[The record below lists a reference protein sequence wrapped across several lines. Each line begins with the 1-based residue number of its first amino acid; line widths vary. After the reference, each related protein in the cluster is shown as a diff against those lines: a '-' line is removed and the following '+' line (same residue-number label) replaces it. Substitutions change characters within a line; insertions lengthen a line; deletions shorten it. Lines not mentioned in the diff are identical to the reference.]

1 MSGTLRQI
9 TVSSDPDTPYF
20 LRVEWAVDLGAG
32 FTLALTDGSSAWIG
46 EVSEDEVTKEANEVG
61 ISRDRYVEDLLQA
74 LARSEE
80 GKDGGGRRRG
90 DKEVYS
96 FHLTPDHSH
105 LSCQKTC
112 NGTLVHLC
120 SVEFH
125 PAPDPQELIQ
135 EMIAQSLKLSR
146 DLDSKNFQLL
156 EENWRVKQDH
166 QLILRQLEQQVQDKE
181 KLERELYSHF
191 VMVVNEKKAKIRGLQ
206 DDVRQLQQTPGQQQ
220 RDKEVKQSLGSRLLV
235 LFLCGIQWKMRLNKL
250 KTSNRRKQASSFD
263 TTLCGAT
270 HGAPLS
276 EFTATVTHQQ
286 HIVLQFS
293 TYSTRWSRLC
303 RYWTRHSP
311 IPGTLCDVIGHIV
324 TLELCRLCSASDS
337 DNVVNHNVVDLSSV
351 CECVLHML
359 HAGRNL
365 VCQGVSVDRTSS
377 DDEDELPRRKRRR
390 KVNGRRQQN
399 KPKRSYLSYCSK
411 KFPGA
416 CVDMFLGTSAL
427 GALCCMNLQGNN
439 NVTVMNDITEP
450 PIINP
455 NGTIIYNRD
464 YLRIKWT
471 KINGEVQSTVLVA
484 QNGVI
489 KIGSIYRNRVSVP
502 SHPEDVGDASL
513 TMVKLLA
520 SDAGT
525 YRCEVMYGIAD
536 TQDTVNLNVNGVV
549 FHYRANTSRYT
560 LDYKKAVQT
569 CENIGAAI
577 ATYEQLKAA
586 YEDGFDQCDAGWI
599 ADQTVR
605 YPITKPR
612 EGCYGNL
619 HSKPGV
625 RSYGLRNPTET
636 YDVYCYVDNLYG
648 DVYYAPVTHKM
659 TFEEAREECKR
670 RNAVLATPGQ
680 LHAAWRQGLDKCDY
694 GWLSDGSIRHPVAMP
709 RMKCGGGLLGVRTMY
724 RYGNQT
730 GFPEPT
736 KKVGAYCFKAWRNVI
751 NQTSFVD
758 VSVVETTTTTI
769 ISSSTPIPLLES
781 RTATLSPTSETGL
794 EEEGFTDSPSMFS
807 TSMTPPRLTPSGQ
820 EEELITTV
828 APTIKEQHEDTDS
841 EPQQTENSNS
851 TELVPEPLEDPDD
864 NLVIKISTIQPDVA
878 IQDTSVNTEAMFLER
893 KTIETFLGAGNM
905 TEITPDL
912 TTSDSTELTSEEVFS
927 SPEPTL
933 STMGLRSTTPLP
945 DYDVNIDGIQTDIHV
960 EGMPPTQSAQQE
972 LSSRPLDT
980 NHITDGTTIAPP
992 EMTQTT
998 QQTEDL
1004 ETLAPINNKQTTFT
1018 AATATS
1024 GETSVEGVASSTS
1037 VLDESITQVP
1047 EHSSDILTED
1057 DKSKEIGREYFTST
1071 PMALSVTDTTTSPG
1085 TVDTNPSTQVSSTMQ
1100 NISVDQTLQ
1109 SEDSVSPVPD
1119 HPTPSIAYSEPILQ
1133 SRDHDRFSHTTITTG
1148 PVVSFINDKHEIT
1161 PEPQSTDEK
1170 EAKGTQI
1177 LTNFTTLGTSDKIT
1191 TVFDFPVD
1199 STEST
1204 EEYTATLNSTESPDV
1219 YEYNPDIVKVKSTPP
1234 PIISEK
1240 DELTTKSP
1248 PEKDSISV
1256 SASAM
1261 ESMPVSKTTQKI
1273 ELNATEGV
1281 DNLTAASSDFIPTV
1295 TAAGPQMTKPSEE
1308 TQTRKTDR
1316 ETSTLI
1322 TISIQ
1327 EEVGKTGST
1336 PIYGKSDSKVS
1347 EKALD
1352 QPRFTSSTT
1361 VYTISDK
1368 AGATKEKKS
1377 AYTNPA
1383 AEEMRQ
1389 SVPQIVSTPSSDR
1402 KPPASTTSYSQ
1413 RFTQDVEG
1421 GKKTQTPK
1429 EFALS
1434 SVASLVSSS
1443 SASPEQTSQI
1453 VITPAINVGRPETSS
1468 STAHRMAETSERLV
1482 PSQGGST
1489 LSQIPSILPT
1499 EKVVAHPMSTPEN
1512 HDLGV
1517 QTLNMSTTSL
1527 PSHTPAGMETSL
1539 SSIHPMHTTV
1549 QATMESDVKSQTV
1562 QTVNTVKISV
1572 TVTGETQKEEITV
1585 LEAKKQKQ
1593 TTSASHESSATT
1605 ASPLHSAFENMKTT
1619 MVSFTEFFSQ
1629 YSAQSVSLWT
1639 DIPHQ
1644 KVETSE
1650 GTEMKIN
1657 ATVSANDK
1665 ISAEINATSSVDSM
1679 QKTKTTEYDK
1689 VDDSTTASAGTH
1701 PPVSTE
1707 RSKSASQDIS
1717 EIPTETEAKETLMPA
1732 ITTAIL
1738 INIAHKETSVP
1749 LQQLES
1755 VTSRQTEETSA
1766 LAETTFSS
1774 PAVDQDSS
1782 VKDQTE
1788 KPSVNSITGQT
1799 DSSSPVTPDDE
1810 VSSYGQSQDT
1820 FTQTS
1825 PVTVTSSLHSTE
1837 EQTAVSHDTTGSEVT
1852 DMISHSQEPSV
1863 SPSSDVTTQISVS
1876 QSLPFDIS
1884 STVPDIKHEDAG
1896 SKTPMVES
1904 VPSSSASTLKPDR
1917 TSHFIFSSTES
1928 SVDTTLDFTDEFL
1941 TVSTIVSS
1949 VTTTESPSVAKSHKT
1964 DSSDTSKPDVSKASS
1979 LSSTEKSTSVSPEPQ
1994 ESHTKS
2000 QTEETLALAETT
2012 SPFRKPDDEFSGDE
2026 PTDMSGKDTAVPT
2039 ASSLLSTEKTST
2051 PPALDQDSSVIDQT
2065 EKPSVTSNISQ
2076 TDSSSAVTP
2085 DDEVS
2090 SHGQSQDT
2098 FTQTS
2103 PGTVTSSLHSTEE
2116 QTAASRDTTGS
2127 EVTDMISIS
2136 QEPSVFPSSDVTTQ
2150 ITVSQNLSFDI
2161 SSTVPDIKHEEGR
2174 SKTPMVESVPS
2185 SSASTLKPDRTSHF
2199 ISTSTESSE
2208 DTTLDFTDEFLT
2220 VSTIVS
2226 SVTKTEYPAVAT
2238 SHKTDSSDTS
2248 KPDVSTASS
2257 LSSTEKSTSVSPEP
2271 QESVTKSQTEER
2283 SSLAETTSPFR
2294 TPDDEFSGDEPTDMS
2309 GKDTAVPTAS
2319 SLFST
2324 EKTSTPPAVDQDS
2337 SVTDQT
2343 ENPSVTSIIGQTDS
2357 SSLVTPDDEVSS
2369 YGQSQDTFTQTSPVT
2384 VTSSLHST
2392 EQQTAVSHDTTGSE
2406 VTDMISHSQE
2416 PSVSPSSD
2424 VTTQKAVTQSLSFD
2438 ISSTVPDIKHEE
2450 GGSKTPMVE
2459 SVPSSSASTLKP
2471 DRTSHFIFT
2480 STESSEDTTLDFTD
2494 EFLTVSTIVS
2504 SVTKTESPAVATS
2517 HKTDISDTS
2526 KPDVSTA
2533 SLLSSTEKS
2542 KSVSPEPQESDT
2554 KSQTEET
2561 SALAETTSPFRQP
2574 HDEFSGD
2581 EPTDM
2586 SGKDTAVPTV
2596 SSLFSTEKTSTPPAV
2611 DQDSSVT
2618 DQTEKPSVTSIIGQ
2632 TDSTSPVTP
2641 DDEVSSYGQSQD
2653 TFTQTSPVT
2662 VTSSLHSTEEQTAVS
2677 HDITGSEVTDMI
2689 LHSQEPS
2696 VSPSSDV
2703 TTQITVTQSLSF
2715 DISST
2720 VSDIK
2725 HQECGSKTPMVESV
2739 PSSSASTLK
2748 PDRTSNFIST
2758 STESSEDTTLDFTDE
2773 FLTVSTIVSS
2783 VTTTESPAVATSHKT
2798 DSNDTSKPDV
2808 STASSLSSTEKSTSV
2823 SPEPQESDTKTQTEE
2838 ILAFAETTSPFRIP
2852 DDEFSGDEPTDM
2864 SGKDTAVPT
2873 VSALFSTDKTSTPPA
2888 VDQDSSVTDKTEK
2901 PSVTSIIGQTD
2912 STSPVTPDDEVS
2924 SYGQSQDTF
2933 TQTSPVTVTSSLHST
2948 EQQTAVSH
2956 DTTGSEVT
2964 DMISHSQ
2971 EPSVSP
2977 SSDVTTQKAVTQ
2989 SLSFDISSTVPDI
3002 KHEEGGSKTPMVESV
3017 PSSSAS
3023 TLKPDRT
3030 SHFISTSTESS
3041 EDTTLDFTDE
3051 FLTVSTIVSSVTKTE
3066 SPAVATSH
3074 KTDISDTSKPDVSTA
3089 SLLSSTEKSKS
3100 VSPEPQESD
3109 TKSQTEETSALAETT
3124 SPFRQPHDEFSGD
3137 EPTDMSGKDTAVPT
3151 VSSLFS
3157 TEKTST
3163 PPAVDQD
3170 SSVTDQTEKPSVT
3183 SIIGQTDST
3192 SPVTP
3197 DDEVSSY
3204 GQSQDTFTQTS
3215 PVTVTSSLH
3224 STEEQTAV
3232 SHDITGSEVIDMI
3245 LHSQEPSVSPTSDV
3259 TTQKSVFQSL
3269 SFDISSTVPDIKHE
3283 EGGSKTPMVK
3293 SVPSSSASTLK
3304 PDRTSHFI
3312 STSTES
3318 SEDTTLDFTDEFL
3331 TVSTIVSSVTTT
3343 ESPAVATSHKTD
3355 SNDTSKPDVSTAS
3368 SLSSTEKSTSVSPE
3382 PQESDTKSQTEETLA
3397 LAETTSP
3404 FRKPDDEFSGDEPTD
3419 MSGKDTAVPTAS
3431 SLFSTEKTSTPPA
3444 VDQDSSVTDQTEKPS
3459 VTSIIGQTDSSSP
3472 VTPDDEVSSYGQSQ
3486 DTFTQTSPVTVMSSL
3501 HSTEEQTPA
3510 SHDTTG
3516 SEVTDM
3522 ISHSQEPSVSPSS
3535 DVTTQKSVSQSL
3547 SFHISST
3554 VSDIKH
3560 EEGGSKTPMV
3570 ESVPS
3575 SSASTLKPDRTSH
3588 FISTSTES
3596 SEDTTLDF
3604 TDEFL
3609 TVSTIVS
3616 SVTTTESPSVAT
3628 SHKTDSSDT
3637 SKPDVSTASS
3647 LSSTEKSTSVSP
3659 EPQESDTKSQTEE
3672 TLTLADTTSPFRIPD
3687 DEFSGDEPTDMSG
3700 KDTAVPT
3707 ASSLFRT
3714 DKTST
3719 PPAVDQ
3725 DSSVTDQTEKP
3736 SVTSIIGQ
3744 TDPSS
3749 PVTPD
3754 DEVSSY
3760 GQSQDTFTQTSPV
3773 TAMSSLHSTE
3783 EQTPASHDTTGSEV
3797 TDMISHSQEPSVSPS
3812 SDVTTQI
3819 TVTQSL
3825 SFDISSTVPDIK
3837 HEEGGSKTSMV
3848 ESVPSSSASTLK
3860 PDRTSHFISTS
3871 TESSEDTTLDFTD
3884 KFLTVSTI
3892 VSSVTTT
3899 ESPAVATSHK
3909 TDSSDTSKPDVS
3921 TVSSLSSTE
3930 KSTSVSPEPQES
3942 DTKSQTEETSA
3953 LAQTTSP
3960 FRKPDDEFSGDEPTD
3975 MSGKDTAVPTAS
3987 SLFSTE
3993 KTSTP
3998 PAVDQDSSVT
4008 DQTDKPSVTSIIGQ
4022 TDPSSPVTPDDEV
4035 SSYGQSQDTFTE
4047 TSPVTVM
4054 SSLQSSEEL
4063 TAVSH
4068 DTTGSEVTDMISH
4081 SQEPSVFPSS
4091 DVTTQITVTQSLS
4104 FDISSTVPDI
4114 IHEGGGSKTPMVESV
4129 PTSIASTLKPETSS
4143 VVISTSTETVSEFSS
4158 FASGLS
4164 PSASDSIVVDS
4175 SIDSTVSDST
4185 EVSHIT
4191 SSSMFTSTTPLSTF
4205 HTDSTT
4211 IVLPTDFPSQSAAA
4225 QNTTATQIPLDVTV
4239 PPKHQKPLNT
4249 ENQSSSS
4256 ISDESSTISAI
4267 TLLEEDKSTGQK
4279 TEILTDV
4286 SSTLSLLATQDQTA
4300 EPSSLSII
4308 VIGSSEETSPTPP
4321 SSTVSVIPV
4330 IDDDEFIVQSP
4341 DFSTKAAGKTITTLS
4356 PVVSTEKTLLATASL
4371 EARES
4376 ESSHSTTI
4384 KAFTLKSTETPISA
4398 YKYKGTDSVIATS
4411 EIEFVITSTTEE
4423 ITKELPSLFPDV
4435 SSSAFSTEKQ
4445 VMTTTGSE
4453 SAAVLNLKTDVTTS
4467 PHTTEKAAALA
4478 ESTEH
4483 EEGSGVQTFAQIYA
4497 ISSIASTE
4505 SASVT
4510 LSTVKDEPLDYSID
4524 TDLTLV
4530 ESLPTFLRSTI
4541 KPTSIAFTAEP
4552 MSLITDEDRS
4562 PNVATTPVPSLFT
4575 TERPTALHAET
4586 KKGTVTDEMS
4596 VVPSVTEVATKET
4609 SRTATGA
4616 SLKISTDK
4624 HLLTTAAPETEAIE
4638 ISKSQVTIVSS
4649 FYSTKKPT
4657 SVPHPDFSKS
4667 QSTFPFSRATD
4678 ESQRAENHSTSQI
4691 ESSTQSS
4698 PQFMTRESTDTTQVS
4713 VSPSRS
4719 TTTEEILTSGSGS
4732 GSGDFPEA
4740 EYSGDDVTPST
4751 HDALLGT
4758 PTTAEQLS
4766 SEQTT
4771 LAKTTF
4777 KSLISSTFGKEES
4790 EREITTVTSP
4800 YTLETSQPMAIP
4812 SVTVFTSKETSPYI
4826 DMETSGMSGDDL
4838 ESSSDGSGSEVSIE
4852 TTTKAEDEF
4861 IVTTDETEIDEKE
4874 NTYDILGALSPTHP
4888 GTQLTQEFMSSTQSP
4903 HMTSTEFTEQGSGVF
4918 KDDTATDDDISGEI
4932 QDVSTTFVPVTSTSS
4947 PARTT
4952 NVPTTKQIVLEKIN
4966 TPETEISII
4975 DKASVPPVSS
4985 TGDEVS
4991 IADHTMPPPYTT
5003 MSPHSIGTSEPHE
5016 RVDFTITSSSIK
5028 HKADEIV
5035 STSIPPIK
5043 YHNITD
5049 QQVVIITHSSS
5060 QTKTDQ
5066 TEEMPTM
5073 VLHASKPSTSTSII
5087 FTEEA
5092 KDEDELFSGVTVG
5105 MSKVTPTPELFTK
5118 DDAIIDGDRTS
5129 IVSSSSFYP
5138 TIQAE
5143 EVGGVTAVTTTQKL
5157 ELTEE
5162 AEGSGIDRAT
5172 YLTSTQATLHGAS
5185 PTDLSVL
5192 ISSPVD
5198 GASSLKTSSQE
5209 TFTSSPEFS
5218 PGTTLSTKSSSEEI
5232 YIFPNETDTKQFS
5245 TITTQTIAG
5254 SVTTHTPVS
5263 TEPSTVK
5270 STSKASEHESIGY
5283 DDSDEGSAVET
5294 SGTTLV
5300 TSVHG
5305 WTRFEKPVTVT
5316 ASSLFSTEKPTVAP
5330 DMQDID
5336 QEISGDQNQTVITED
5351 VITTV
5356 KTEQLSPTPPAT
5368 ITSPLFSTSKSLTMT
5383 IEYDT
5388 QTSKI
5393 TTALETESSL
5403 NTSLP
5408 PSDDVILTTAYVAST
5423 KDHITTITD
5432 SIPTSA
5438 VSSLRLTSKPDGIET
5453 SSDASFQQVK
5463 SEITF
5468 TYQAHRDMSSE
5479 KTVLATTSPVLQS
5492 KESGQ
5497 QIEPSDVTPQS
5508 GITTMLIGDK
5518 TAKEQ
5523 SQVSVIKEDSADA
5536 EGSGDRDSKLQ
5547 ETYTHGLVTQPFTNK
5562 TSKVTEP
5569 PGLVSTTPKL
5579 ETDKSAKPE
5588 EETAVVKT
5596 TSSESSSE
5604 ETSTES
5610 SSETLEE
5617 TTTWLSVQTKNT
5629 LSPTMSSLFS
5639 TETPV
5644 ASISNKREQDAS
5656 EEKVSSKIVQG
5667 ESEQTA
5673 DPYSESSLAVPSA
5686 SVMSQ
5691 PDVIVQFVPTVSSV
5705 QHLTTPQESFEQV
5718 KSEITLTQ
5726 RPHTDLS
5733 SQDIS
5738 LTTTHP
5744 MFASHVT
5751 HQITEVKT
5759 LPSNASYMAE
5769 TVSDSVQDRTV
5780 KTTDNQILLAAKTE
5794 PFPKKD
5800 GRPNGSTDSTI
5811 SGYEVQ
5817 KNQTSEPVS
5826 AVIVMM
5832 PSATVPISASPS
5844 SSSEY
5849 GSESSSEESMATV
5862 STVKVDVDEAGNI
5875 TDAHLNA
5882 ITKPPTFLSTRPGS
5896 GSVSSESLSKELMT
5910 TKKPKIHIMEQQP
5923 LSADDIQTIF
5933 KVDATIASRKESPRV
5948 NSTGKEAVL
5957 SQTEEDVSPHSEI
5970 PRRTTI
5976 EFTTVLPAQA
5986 QSQPELVVPV
5996 TTTVSLSSEED
6007 NTLTSKDLS
6016 APPILIEGEPP
6027 IKGEET
6033 TALSDTGINLG
6044 HTVIGET
6051 VEIPDIDECQS
6062 NPCRNGGTCVDE
6074 LASFTCVCLPSYAGL
6089 YCEQDTETCDYG
6101 WHKFQGHCYKYFPH
6115 RKNWDTA
6122 ERECRIQGAHLS
6134 SILSHEEQQFVNRL
6148 GQDYQWIGLNDKMF
6162 DSDFRWTDG
6171 SPVQYENWRP
6181 NQPDS
6186 FFSSGE
6192 DCVVMIW
6199 HEDGQWNDVPC
6210 NYHLTFTCKK
6220 GTVACSQPPLVEN
6233 ARTFGKNRER
6243 YEINSLVRYQCQ
6255 KGFIQKHVPT
6265 IRCRGDGRWDVP
6277 KITCIYPSNYQR
6289 TFMRRHQHNSLYS
6302 INNFK
6307 SWSDDTLRFHHQ
6319 RYRGRRD
6326 RTDHQWKTQ

>member
-1 MSGTLRQI
+1 MYFSWNN
-9 TVSSDPDTPYF
+9 TP
-20 LRVEWAVDLGAG
+20 
-32 FTLALTDGSSAWIG
+32 I
-46 EVSEDEVTKEANEVG
+46 
-61 ISRDRYVEDLLQA
+61 I
-74 LARSEE
+74 
-80 GKDGGGRRRG
+80 
-90 DKEVYS
+90 
-96 FHLTPDHSH
+96 
-105 LSCQKTC
+105 
-112 NGTLVHLC
+112 
-120 SVEFH
+120 
-125 PAPDPQELIQ
+125 
-135 EMIAQSLKLSR
+135 MILNIK
-146 DLDSKNFQLL
+146 
-156 EENWRVKQDH
+156 
-166 QLILRQLEQQVQDKE
+166 LILW
-181 KLERELYSHF
+181 LYCLCE
-191 VMVVNEKKAKIRGLQ
+191 VVSATAFNTLSMIRPVTG
-206 DDVRQLQQTPGQQQ
+206 
-220 RDKEVKQSLGSRLLV
+220 SLSG
-235 LFLCGIQWKMRLNKL
+235 
-250 KTSNRRKQASSFD
+250 
-263 TTLCGAT
+263 
-270 HGAPLS
+270 
-276 EFTATVTHQQ
+276 
-286 HIVLQFS
+286 
-293 TYSTRWSRLC
+293 
-303 RYWTRHSP
+303 
-311 IPGTLCDVIGHIV
+311 
-324 TLELCRLCSASDS
+324 
-337 DNVVNHNVVDLSSV
+337 
-351 CECVLHML
+351 
-359 HAGRNL
+359 
-365 VCQGVSVDRTSS
+365 
-377 DDEDELPRRKRRR
+377 
-390 KVNGRRQQN
+390 KVNL
-399 KPKRSYLSYCSK
+399 PCFFSII
-411 KFPGA
+411 P
-416 CVDMFLGTSAL
+416 TSA
-427 GALCCMNLQGNN
+427 
-439 NVTVMNDITEP
+439 

-1468 STAHRMAETSERLV
+1468 STAHRMAETSER
-1482 PSQGGST
+1482 
-1489 LSQIPSILPT
+1489 
-1499 EKVVAHPMSTPEN
+1499 
-1512 HDLGV
+1512 
-1517 QTLNMSTTSL
+1517 
-1527 PSHTPAGMETSL
+1527 
-1539 SSIHPMHTTV
+1539 
-1549 QATMESDVKSQTV
+1549 
-1562 QTVNTVKISV
+1562 
-1572 TVTGETQKEEITV
+1572 
-1585 LEAKKQKQ
+1585 
-1593 TTSASHESSATT
+1593 
-1605 ASPLHSAFENMKTT
+1605 
-1619 MVSFTEFFSQ
+1619 Q

-1665 ISAEINATSSVDSM
+1665 ISAEINATSSADSM

-2703 TTQITVTQSLSF
+2703 TTQKSVSQSLSFDISSTVSDIKHEEGGSKTPMVESVPSSSASTLKPDRTSHFISTSTESSEDTTLDFTDEFLIVSTIVSSVTTTESPAVATSHKTDSNDTSKPDVSTASSLSSTEKSTSVSLEPQESDTKSQTEETLALAETTSPFRKPDDEFSGDEPTDMSGKDTAVPTASSLFSTEKTSTPPAVDQDSSVTDQTEKPSVTSIIGQTDSSSPVTPDDEVSSHGQSQDTFTQTSLVTVMFSLHSTEEQTAASHDITGSEVTDMISHSQEPSVSPSSDVTTQITVTQSLSF

-2725 HQECGSKTPMVESV
+2725 HEECGSKTPMVESV

-3921 TVSSLSSTE
+3921 TASSLSSTE

-4341 DFSTKAAGKTITTLS
+4341 DFSTKAA
-4356 PVVSTEKTLLATASL
+4356 
-4371 EARES
+4371 
-4376 ESSHSTTI
+4376 
-4384 KAFTLKSTETPISA
+4384 
-4398 YKYKGTDSVIATS
+4398 
-4411 EIEFVITSTTEE
+4411 
-4423 ITKELPSLFPDV
+4423 DV

-5468 TYQAHRDMSSE
+5468 TYQAHSDMSSE

-5957 SQTEEDVSPHSEI
+5957 SQTEEVVSPHSEI

-6016 APPILIEGEPP
+6016 APPILIEREPP

-6051 VEIPDIDECQS
+6051 VEIPGIHSCTEDFCLNGGSCLKRSSIYTCSCAPGYSGDRCETDIDECQS

>member
-1 MSGTLRQI
+1 MYFSWNN
-9 TVSSDPDTPYF
+9 TP
-20 LRVEWAVDLGAG
+20 
-32 FTLALTDGSSAWIG
+32 I
-46 EVSEDEVTKEANEVG
+46 
-61 ISRDRYVEDLLQA
+61 I
-74 LARSEE
+74 
-80 GKDGGGRRRG
+80 
-90 DKEVYS
+90 
-96 FHLTPDHSH
+96 
-105 LSCQKTC
+105 
-112 NGTLVHLC
+112 
-120 SVEFH
+120 
-125 PAPDPQELIQ
+125 
-135 EMIAQSLKLSR
+135 MILNIK
-146 DLDSKNFQLL
+146 
-156 EENWRVKQDH
+156 
-166 QLILRQLEQQVQDKE
+166 LILW
-181 KLERELYSHF
+181 LYCLCE
-191 VMVVNEKKAKIRGLQ
+191 VVSATAFNTLSMIRPVTG
-206 DDVRQLQQTPGQQQ
+206 
-220 RDKEVKQSLGSRLLV
+220 SLSG
-235 LFLCGIQWKMRLNKL
+235 
-250 KTSNRRKQASSFD
+250 
-263 TTLCGAT
+263 
-270 HGAPLS
+270 
-276 EFTATVTHQQ
+276 
-286 HIVLQFS
+286 
-293 TYSTRWSRLC
+293 
-303 RYWTRHSP
+303 
-311 IPGTLCDVIGHIV
+311 
-324 TLELCRLCSASDS
+324 
-337 DNVVNHNVVDLSSV
+337 
-351 CECVLHML
+351 
-359 HAGRNL
+359 
-365 VCQGVSVDRTSS
+365 
-377 DDEDELPRRKRRR
+377 
-390 KVNGRRQQN
+390 KVNL
-399 KPKRSYLSYCSK
+399 PCFFSII
-411 KFPGA
+411 P
-416 CVDMFLGTSAL
+416 TSA
-427 GALCCMNLQGNN
+427 
-439 NVTVMNDITEP
+439 

-1665 ISAEINATSSVDSM
+1665 ISAEINATSSADSM

-2703 TTQITVTQSLSF
+2703 TTQKSVSQSLSFDISSTVSDIKHEEGGSKTPMVESVPSSSASTLKPDRTSHFISTSTESSEDTTLDFTDEFLIVSTIVSSVTTTESPAVATSHKTDSNDTSKPDVSTASSLSSTEKSTSVSLEPQESDTKSQTEETLALAETTSPFRKPDDEFSGDEPTDMSGKDTAVPTASSLFSTEKTSTPPAVDQDSSVTDQTEKPSVTSIIGQTDSSSPVTPDDEVSSHGQSQDTFTQTSLVTVMFSLHSTEEQTAASHDITGSEVTDMISHSQEPSVSPSSDVTTQITVTQSLSF

-2725 HQECGSKTPMVESV
+2725 HEECGSKTPMVESV

-3921 TVSSLSSTE
+3921 TASSLSSTE

-5468 TYQAHRDMSSE
+5468 TYQAHSDMSSE

-5957 SQTEEDVSPHSEI
+5957 SQTEEVVSPHSEI

-6016 APPILIEGEPP
+6016 APPILIEREPP

-6051 VEIPDIDECQS
+6051 VEIPGIHSCTEDFCLNGGSCLKRSSIYTCSCAPGYSGDRCETDIDECQS